1 MSSITADVTSPD
13 RSPAPGPRA
22 HGSWLR
28 AQRSRLT
35 AHSSRLLPP
44 LVIFGLLV
52 LAWYG
57 FAAYFNLQY
66 LNIHENDVDPTG
78 WAHTSAWH
86 KLIDAWST
94 SQPTMPT
101 PVQTIGDFLNRLRQ
115 GYNPDNGLWVD
126 LLWTGRVAVFGF
138 LLGTAI
144 AIVLAVLFVS
154 SRMLARSLL
163 PYVIVSQT
171 IPVVALVPPIMLT
184 LGLGLRSEVI
194 ISAYLAFFSITISAY
209 KGLQSVEPLAFELM
223 RSYAARPWQVFL
235 KLRLPAALPFICTGM
250 KVGVTASLVGAII
263 AELPSG
269 SAHGLGQSLVQASEY
284 TDNIWLWSTMLS
296 AACLGLVLYGAVVLL
311 ERLIVRWRVE
321 EAAA

>member
-263 AELPSG
+263 AELPFG
-269 SAHGLGQSLVQASEY
+269 SPTGLGARLLVATTYDE
-284 TDNIWLWSTMLS
+284 TIAWWSTML
-296 AACLGLVLYGAVVLL
+296 AASVLGIVAFAAISFA
-311 ERLIVRWRVE
+311 ERLVIKRRTE
-321 EAAA
+321 SEGA